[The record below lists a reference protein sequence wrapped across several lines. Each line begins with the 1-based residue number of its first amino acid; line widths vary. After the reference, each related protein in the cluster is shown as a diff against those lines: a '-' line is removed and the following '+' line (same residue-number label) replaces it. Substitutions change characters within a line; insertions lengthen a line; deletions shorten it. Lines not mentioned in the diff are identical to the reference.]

1 MVPFTRR
8 GKIGVERIWPSLF
21 AAAEVAPMHPSSNR
35 ITFRS
40 LILAFI

>member
-1 MVPFTRR
+1 
-8 GKIGVERIWPSLF
+8 LF